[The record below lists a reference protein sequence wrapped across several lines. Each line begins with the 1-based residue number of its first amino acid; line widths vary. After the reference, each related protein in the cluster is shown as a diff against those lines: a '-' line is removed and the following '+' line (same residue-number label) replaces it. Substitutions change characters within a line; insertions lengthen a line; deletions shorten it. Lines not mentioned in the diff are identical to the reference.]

1 MAHSAALGAP
11 ATHAILPMTTR
22 PQTANAQASPAAIA
36 AATAAAIA
44 AATAAAIAAA
54 IAAAAQALAEQTRV
68 ALLADDHATRMLGMQ
83 IVSVTPGGAVIQM
96 AVRQDMLNGHAI
108 CHGGLIATLADS
120 TFAFACNSHN
130 EVTVASGFSIDFL
143 APGRLGDVLTAT
155 CTEQSR
161 TGRTGVYDT
170 LVVNQRG
177 ERIALFRGRSY
188 TMRGKPVVPV

>member
-1 MAHSAALGAP
+1 
-11 ATHAILPMTTR
+11 
-22 PQTANAQASPAAIA
+22 
-36 AATAAAIA
+36 
-44 AATAAAIAAA
+44 
-54 IAAAAQALAEQTRV
+54 
-68 ALLADDHATRMLGMQ
+68 MQ